1 MNQNSTLRSQIT
13 QHSELQQRLEKL
25 KDDYGLND
33 LQMGPLKTPLTIE
46 FYENWLNKK
55 QHGSMH
61 YLDSHLEQKKNPQSL
76 HPQLQSVITVSQ
88 SYFPTTHPLP
98 EKNPARVALYAQ
110 NSDYHHWLGHKL
122 QQMIA
127 TLTELYPEHH
137 FKPYVDSGP
146 ILERNWG
153 YEYGLGWFG
162 KNTCLIHPKKGSLFF
177 LAEILTSLPSD
188 PNKDWAPLPDFCGQC
203 QKCIDICPTQAL
215 AAPRHL
221 VADRCISYWTI
232 EAKEPA
238 PPELR
243 SKIGD
248 WFFGCDLCQSVC
260 PWNQKIF
267 KTASENNFSS
277 THTNI
282 SPLLPLSTDQQ
293 QELVIYFRWLLT
305 SSHRQI
311 LQKIKGTALAR
322 TGAKGLKKNALIV
335 IGNRQIKEL
344 RTEVELLNTQEL
356 NELKLWTLQQIQ

>member
-1 MNQNSTLRSQIT
+1 MNQNSQLNP
-13 QHSELQQRLEKL
+13 HPDLQQLLEKL

-61 YLDSHLEQKKNPQSL
+61 YLDTHLESKKNPHTL
-76 HPQLQSVITVSQ
+76 APQLQSVITIAQ
-88 SYFPTTHPLP
+88 PYFPAIHPLP
-98 EKNPARVALYAQ
+98 EQNPARVALYAQ
-110 NSDYHHWLGHKL
+110 NTDYHHWLGHKL
-122 QQMIA
+122 QQMIE
-127 TLTELYPEHH
+127 ELAQHYPEHH

-146 ILERNWG
+146 VLERNWG

-162 KNTCLIHPKKGSLFF
+162 KNTCLIHPKNGSLFF
-177 LAEILTSLPSD
+177 LAEILTSLPSAPD
-188 PNKDWAPLPDFCGQC
+188 KTLSPLPDFCGQC
-203 QKCIDICPTQAL
+203 QKCIEICPTQAL
-215 AAPRHL
+215 TAPRHL
-221 VADRCISYWTI
+221 TADRCISYWTI

-238 PPELR
+238 PLELR

-267 KTASENNFSS
+267 KRSS
-277 THTNI
+277 LDTYSTP
-282 SPLLPLSTDQQ
+282 PLTLHHQLPLSKDQE
-293 QELVIYFRWLLT
+293 QELVKYFRWLLS

-322 TGAKGLKKNALIV
+322 TGAKGLKRNALIV
-335 IGNRQIKEL
+335 IGNRQITEL
-344 RTEVELLNTQEL
+344 RPEVELLNTAEL
-356 NELKLWTLQQIQ
+356 TELKLWTLQQIQ